1 MASLHLVHKVSD
13 WQEYIYQFFNIKN
26 RDNEKLVTA
35 NGPKENKKWGIY
47 FVLFCLFV

>member
-1 MASLHLVHKVSD
+1 MASLDLVHKVSD

-35 NGPKENKKWGIY
+35 NGPKKNKKWGIY